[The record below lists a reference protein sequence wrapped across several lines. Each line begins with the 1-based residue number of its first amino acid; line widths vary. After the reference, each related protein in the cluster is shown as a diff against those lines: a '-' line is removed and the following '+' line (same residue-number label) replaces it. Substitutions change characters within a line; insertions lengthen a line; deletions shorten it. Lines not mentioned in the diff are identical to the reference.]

1 MVIELT
7 LKNSWGIVRK
17 TEIPVKE
24 FTLTE
29 LIENNEKLIKLIKEV
44 ITPNEVLTGIRDLDI
59 WDTIQQY

>member
-17 TEIPVKE
+17 IEIPVKQ

-29 LIENNEKLIKLIKEV
+29 LIENNEKLIKLIEAV
-44 ITPNEVLTGIRDLDI
+44 ITPNEALTGIRNLDI
-59 WDTIQQY
+59 